1 MIDKF
6 PGTPAKSLNLLMLMM
21 LMMLMPRLSL
31 LRYALCI
38 FHAECCYVVPGPLLV
53 VQENL
58 CIAEIMTQLQKVKQ
72 KHQLFS
78 AQVSNICI

>member
-38 FHAECCYVVPGPLLV
+38 FHAEKLNKNTNYFLHKFQIYVYSEQFFGVPV
-53 VQENL
+53 V
-58 CIAEIMTQLQKVKQ
+58 
-72 KHQLFS
+72 
-78 AQVSNICI
+78 